1 VDNLGDDSRPWHR
14 GRTVNGVVKAGAI
27 CDDQAMSSTDDA
39 AAAGID
45 FAVAASR
52 EDGVW
57 TLSALPPRAATDLG
71 ALVRVLAQL
80 PSEVGT
86 IGMVSV
92 EEEFFLLARVA
103 GGGQV
108 RLLLSDVGAATES
121 PLARAVVDRLELPPP
136 DDDDDQIQPAGD
148 LGILADL
155 GLAAMELGAICDD
168 ADLYPDELLGDIA
181 SRLGFGRAFDEML
194 DTVLA

>member
-1 VDNLGDDSRPWHR
+1 M
-14 GRTVNGVVKAGAI
+14 I
-27 CDDQAMSSTDDA
+27 CDDLAMSSIDDA

-57 TLSALPPRAATDLG
+57 TLSTLPPRAATDLT

-103 GGGQV
+103 GAGQV

>member
-1 VDNLGDDSRPWHR
+1 MDNLGDDSDPRHG
-14 GRTVNGVVKAGAI
+14 GRTVNGVVIAGAI
-27 CDDQAMSSTDDA
+27 CDDQAMSSMDDA

-57 TLSALPPRAATDLG
+57 TLSALPPRAATDLD
-71 ALVRVLAQL
+71 ALVRVLVQL

-92 EEEFFLLARVA
+92 EEEFFLLARVS
-103 GGGQV
+103 GGKV
-108 RLLLSDVGAATES
+108 RLLLSDVGAATDS
-121 PLARAVVDRLELPPP
+121 PLARAVVDRLELPLP

-148 LGILADL
+148 LAILADL
-155 GLAAMELGAICDD
+155 GLAAMELGAMCDD
-168 ADLYPDELLGDIA
+168 VDLYPDELLGDIA
-181 SRLGFGRAFDEML
+181 SRLGFGPAFDEML